1 MGGEGRMKQD
11 YYSVLGLSKG
21 ASEAD
26 IKKAYRKLA
35 KKYHPDMNPGNAAA
49 ARKFEEVSEAYGVLS
64 DPKKKRIYDTCGMAA
79 FESGNPEA
87 YEKAWQQAQQDGGFG
102 RGFSGFGGS
111 AGGQGFH
118 GFGNGGFGDFS
129 EFTGNGNGFHGAS
142 FTFDGNGFHRTG
154 SSGGSGGSG
163 FDGSFGGFGGSS
175 IFDDLFGGSGQ
186 TSRQAADVDMH
197 SDITIDFR
205 ESLRGCS
212 KRVRLQ
218 DASGR
223 IQTLDVNI
231 PAGIDQGQ
239 SIRLKG
245 KGGVRP
251 DGSAGDLY
259 LRVHIN
265 PDKDWERKGSDLY
278 TKAQIPYTTAVFGGE
293 AELPTLDGHVLCHI
307 PAGTQSGSRIRLRGK
322 GIRSRSGGECGDE
335 YVSIGIEV
343 PQRLTPQQRHA
354 LKAYEETLE
363 IRHSRSAGGRGAA

>member
-1 MGGEGRMKQD
+1 MGGEGSMKQD

-21 ASEAD
+21 ASEAE

-49 ARKFEEVSEAYGVLS
+49 ARKFEEVSEAYSVLS

-87 YEKAWQQAQQDGGFG
+87 YEKAWQEAQKDGGFG
-102 RGFSGFGGS
+102 RGFSGFGTG
-111 AGGQGFH
+111 AGGR
-118 GFGNGGFGDFS
+118 GFGGFGSGGFGDFS
-129 EFTGNGNGFHGAS
+129 EFTGNGRGNGFHGAT

-154 SSGGSGGSG
+154 PSSGTGSSG
-163 FDGSFGGFGGSS
+163 FGGFGGSS
-175 IFDDLFGGSGQ
+175 IFDDLFGGGQ
-186 TSRQAADVDMH
+186 EARQADADMH

-212 KRVRLQ
+212 KRLRLQ
-218 DASGR
+218 DASGH

-265 PDKDWERKGSDLY
+265 PDKDWERRGSDLY
-278 TKAQIPYTTAVFGGE
+278 TKAQIPFTTAVFGGE
-293 AELPTLDGHVLCHI
+293 AELPTTDGHVLCHI
-307 PAGTQSGSRIRLRGK
+307 PAGTQSGSKIRLRGK
-322 GIRSRSGGECGDE
+322 GIRNRSGGGCGDE

-343 PQRLTPQQRHA
+343 PSHLTPQQCRA

-363 IRHSRSAGGRGAA
+363 TRHSGSSGGRGAA

>member
-1 MGGEGRMKQD
+1 MKQD

-49 ARKFEEVSEAYGVLS
+49 ARKFEEISEAYSVLS

-102 RGFSGFGGS
+102 RGFSGFGNGGFGGS
-111 AGGQGFH
+111 GHGFD
-118 GFGNGGFGDFS
+118 GFGNGGFGNFS
-129 EFTGNGNGFHGAS
+129 EFTGSGNGFHGAS

-154 SSGGSGGSG
+154 SSGGSGSSG
-163 FDGSFGGFGGSS
+163 FDGSFGGFEGSS
-175 IFDDLFGGSGQ
+175 IFDDLFGGSSQG
-186 TSRQAADVDMH
+186 SRQADADMH

-307 PAGTQSGSRIRLRGK
+307 PAGTQSGSKIRLRGK
-322 GIRSRSGGECGDE
+322 GIRSRSGGGCGDE

-343 PQRLTPQQRHA
+343 PQHLTPQQHRA

-363 IRHSRSAGGRGAA
+363 TRHSRSAGGRGAA